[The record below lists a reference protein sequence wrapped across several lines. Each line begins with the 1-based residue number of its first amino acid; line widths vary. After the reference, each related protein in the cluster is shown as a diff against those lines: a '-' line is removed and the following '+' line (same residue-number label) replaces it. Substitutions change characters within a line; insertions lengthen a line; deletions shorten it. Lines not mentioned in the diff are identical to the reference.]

1 MSAGT
6 NTDLIK
12 FQYDRDLRCLIIS
25 NIIPLNTHAE
35 KKLLKLNVALLKTKC
50 FEHDQQ
56 NNIYSSEFKRTAK
69 ALLLLLIILINKQIN
84 K

>member
-35 KKLLKLNVALLKTKC
+35 KKTVKA
-50 FEHDQQ
+50 QR
-56 NNIYSSEFKRTAK
+56 SSFK
-69 ALLLLLIILINKQIN
+69 NKMF
-84 K
+84 